1 VQHRHSDTIARVSQF
16 VQKAVLFTI
25 SRLPK
30 PTPKRRQPTH
40 KAAIPAKGPAV
51 GLLMRSLL
59 SARLCDNLKDFY
71 TLWPKGLSRFR
82 GTLCRK
88 NTPFFS

>member
-1 VQHRHSDTIARVSQF
+1 VAAIQGRAAGESVSLDPERR
-16 VQKAVLFTI
+16 AN
-25 SRLPK
+25 PEAP
-30 PTPKRRQPTH
+30 PTTH
-40 KAAIPAKGPAV
+40 KAAIAAKGPAV
-51 GLLMRSLL
+51 GLLLRSLL

-82 GTLCRK
+82 TKWCRK